1 MTDELTSFLNKIG
14 FENHDPRNLK
24 KNKVHLDIKLKKTI
38 YKINESGWCWTLFC
52 CSGHN
57 SGPNKSS
64 VPYIVFIVKNEY
76 KSDILRLVSDCLPK
90 NPNPSTKF
98 PLITPIWLEYHEGYS
113 DENLTTITMYWYG
126 TLKSRERLSL
136 VQDSLTKLGDRIFEA
151 HNG

>member
-14 FENHDPRNLK
+14 FQNNDPRNLK
-24 KNKVHLDIKLKKTI
+24 KNKVHIDLKLKKTI

-57 SGPNKSS
+57 SGPQKNC

-76 KSDILRLVSDCLPK
+76 KNKIISLVADCLPK
-90 NPNPSTKF
+90 DPNPSPKF
-98 PLITPIWLEYHEGYS
+98 PLINSLWLEYHEGFY
-113 DENLTTITMYWYG
+113 DENMTTVTVYWYG
-126 TLKSRERLSL
+126 TLKSRERLSK
-136 VQDSLTKLGDRIFEA
+136 VQDCMVKLGDRIFEA

>member
-64 VPYIVFIVKNEY
+64 VPYIVFIVKNEF